1 MEKVIDFFEKKLK
14 LILSIGF
21 VICLLHCIICI
32 SKGIE
37 YKEALLFFG
46 ISILLYFVAWG
57 MIFFVLGFQRIN
69 PFCPKSVFNFFCYL
83 FIILSLV
90 GILYGFL
97 NDTILCL
104 IKENK
109 EIESMAFSTV
119 PLGFIYGTIY
129 LYKKNNNSEQKIEKE
144 VETPETKKKQK
155 IKYILI
161 FSIGLLLAIIVY
173 IFVFST
179 FSNCEPYK
187 YSVEVIENNQEI
199 LEYLGENYKISKII
213 SGSIS
218 TSGDRTGKASISYT
232 IKGKNGKSRV
242 YVDALKE
249 NGIWNYRKLIFYKE
263 KGKVDS
269 IDLLLIQK

>member
-1 MEKVIDFFEKKLK
+1 MEKVIDFFERKIK
-14 LILSIGF
+14 LILSISF
-21 VICLLHCIICI
+21 VICLLHCIICM
-32 SKGIE
+32 SKGME
-37 YKEALLFFG
+37 CKEALLFFG
-46 ISILLYFVAWG
+46 ISIGLYFVAWG
-57 MIFFVLGFQRIN
+57 MAFIVLGFQRIN

-83 FIILSLV
+83 IIIISLV
-90 GILYGFL
+90 GIVYGFL

-109 EIESMAFSTV
+109 EIESMAFSTG

-129 LYKKNNNSEQKIEKE
+129 LYKKNNNSEQKVEKK
-144 VETPETKKKQK
+144 VETTETEKNTK

-161 FSIGLLLAIIVY
+161 FSIGLLLAVIICVS
-173 IFVFST
+173 VFSS

-187 YSVEVIENNQEI
+187 YSVEVIKDNQEI
-199 LEYLGENYKISKII
+199 IEYLGENYKISKII

-218 TSGDRTGKASISYT
+218 TNGDGTGKASISYT

>member
-1 MEKVIDFFEKKLK
+1 MEKLIDFFEKKVK
-14 LILSIGF
+14 LILSISF

-32 SKGIE
+32 SKGID
-37 YKEALLFFG
+37 YKEVLLFFG
-46 ISILLYFVAWG
+46 ISIVLYFVAWG
-57 MIFFVLGFQRIN
+57 MTFIVLGFQRIN
-69 PFCPKSVFNFFCYL
+69 PFCPKSVFKFFCYL
-83 FIILSLV
+83 TITISFV

-104 IKENK
+104 IKENN
-109 EIESMAFSTV
+109 EIEAMAFSTV
-119 PLGFIYGTIY
+119 PFGFIYGTIY
-129 LYKKNNNSEQKIEKE
+129 LYKKNNNSEQKVEKK
-144 VETPETKKKQK
+144 VETTETEKNTK

-161 FSIGLLLAIIVY
+161 FSIGLLLAVTICVS
-173 IFVFST
+173 VFSS

-187 YSVEVIENNQEI
+187 YSVKVIENNQEI
-199 LEYLGENYKISKII
+199 MEYLGENYKISKFI

-218 TSGDRTGKASISYT
+218 TNGDGTGKASISYT